1 MEGRGDDKPQF
12 VDQSLFEQRLGQC
25 DAPMHADVSA
35 GPLPQLADEL
45 DEATIDDRSIGPGF
59 FGCCRGHDE
68 LLDAVDEARER
79 LDVTGWPEPGPVVV
93 RSAPEEHGVLGGD
106 YAVEVFP
113 HCVIELG
120 DELVRLLC
128 HPVEGQ
134 QFVGDYL
141 AHHFTSLS
149 YFGIDAKDV
158 PLPQNSSPAQ
168 KSSGRILLVKY
179 PFQQVDVFTRVPFE
193 GNPVAVVL
201 DADGLTG
208 DEMQRLARWT
218 NLSETTFVLRPQ
230 AAEAN
235 YRLRIFT
242 PSRELPFAGHPT
254 LGSCHAWLAASQSS
268 PAAEVVLQEC
278 GAGLVPL
285 RRTADGLA
293 FAAPPLLR
301 YEPVEEPLIEHI
313 AELLHITRAEIV
325 DAHWVDN
332 GPGWVAV
339 LLSSAEA
346 VLDLRPGTVDL
357 DVGVVGPYPQ
367 GSASAF
373 EVRAFFPVQGAT
385 VEDPVTGSLNAS
397 LAHWLLETGRA
408 TSPYVA
414 SQGTALGRAGRV
426 HISSDADGKIWVGG
440 GTITCIA
447 GSVEM

>member
-1 MEGRGDDKPQF
+1 
-12 VDQSLFEQRLGQC
+12 
-25 DAPMHADVSA
+25 
-35 GPLPQLADEL
+35 
-45 DEATIDDRSIGPGF
+45 
-59 FGCCRGHDE
+59 
-68 LLDAVDEARER
+68 
-79 LDVTGWPEPGPVVV
+79 
-93 RSAPEEHGVLGGD
+93 
-106 YAVEVFP
+106 
-113 HCVIELG
+113 
-120 DELVRLLC
+120 
-128 HPVEGQ
+128 
-134 QFVGDYL
+134 
-141 AHHFTSLS
+141 
-149 YFGIDAKDV
+149 
-158 PLPQNSSPAQ
+158 
-168 KSSGRILLVKY
+168 VKY
-179 PFQQVDVFTRVPFE
+179 PFQQVDVFTQVRFE

-230 AAEAN
+230 AAEAD

-254 LGSCHAWLAASQSS
+254 LGSCHAWLSATRTSAN
-268 PAAEVVLQEC
+268 AEVVLQEC

-301 YEPVEEPLIEHI
+301 YEAVEEPLVQHI
-313 AELLHITRAEIV
+313 AEILHINRTEIV

-332 GPGWVAV
+332 GPGWVGV
-339 LLSSAEA
+339 LLRSAEA

-367 GSASAF
+367 GSSSAF
-373 EVRAFFPVQGAT
+373 EVRAFFRVQEAT

-408 TSPYVA
+408 ASPYVA

-426 HISSDADGKIWVGG
+426 HVSSDADGTIWVGG

-447 GSVEM
+447 GSVELQ